1 MSTDQDQARLVAER
15 VARRLA
21 GTRADTFASGT
32 SGSRAQG
39 QNGGLAREELSALRE
54 GLHDLES
61 KLDRIE
67 SKIVHSVSQPS
78 EPTRARLIDF
88 VSSGPPMPV
97 SPSITTAPAQSPP
110 ASPIASALPAQF
122 VPATQSPWLR
132 DFNSAASHP
141 SQERF
146 GIEEA
151 TVAELVEFFESEKKC
166 SVEPG
171 GKPCDHC
178 AMCSSRGF

>member
-1 MSTDQDQARLVAER
+1 MSADQDQARLIAER
-15 VARRLA
+15 VARRVI
-21 GTRADTFASGT
+21 GTRTDPSASGFRAPAK
-32 SGSRAQG
+32 SGEPV
-39 QNGGLAREELSALRE
+39 REELSAIRE
-54 GLHDLES
+54 GLHDLEN

-67 SKIVHSVSQPS
+67 SKIVHTAAPPA
-78 EPTRARLIDF
+78 ETTRARLIDF
-88 VSSGPPMPV
+88 VSSGPPLAV
-97 SPSITTAPAQSPP
+97 SPSINQAPAISQTPQSSQIQR
-110 ASPIASALPAQF
+110 APAQF

-132 DFNSAASHP
+132 DFNNAADHP

-178 AMCSSRGF
+178 SMCSSRGF

>member
-1 MSTDQDQARLVAER
+1 MSTDQDQARLIAER
-15 VARRLA
+15 VARRVA
-21 GTRADTFASGT
+21 GTRGEASPRRST
-32 SGSRAQG
+32 AQTK
-39 QNGGLAREELSALRE
+39 NGAPVSEELSAIRE

-67 SKIVHSVSQPS
+67 SKIVHSVTQPA

-88 VSSGPPMPV
+88 VSSGPPVAV
-97 SPSITTAPAQSPP
+97 SPSTARVPSISQTPRTSPT
-110 ASPIASALPAQF
+110 ASQEPAQF
-122 VPATQSPWLR
+122 IPATHSPWVR
-132 DFNSAASHP
+132 DFNSAADHP

-146 GIEEA
+146 GVEEA
-151 TVAELVEFFESEKKC
+151 TVAELVEFFENEKKC

-178 AMCSSRGF
+178 SMCSSRGF